1 MICLSNKKWLGRDI
15 TLDEA
20 LDVLLPESYNEEGRL
35 ESLEAE
41 LKRVKWVLR
50 TILTAEQI
58 LFLIKCNGHP
68 DTVLCNTPPCFESEM
83 TIERFQRDV
92 FYNAVG

>member
-20 LDVLLPESYNEEGRL
+20 LDVLLPESYNEEGKL

-50 TILTAEQI
+50 TILTTEQI

-68 DTVLCNTPPCFESEM
+68 DAVQKICFRRGRTVVSSLSFGSS
-83 TIERFQRDV
+83 
-92 FYNAVG
+92 

>member
-1 MICLSNKKWLGRDI
+1 MTMLCLSNKKWLGRDI

-50 TILTAEQI
+50 TILSTEQI
-58 LFLIKCNGHP
+58 LFLIKCNGYP
-68 DTVLCNTPPCFESEM
+68 DAVLCNTPPK
-83 TIERFQRDV
+83 
-92 FYNAVG
+92 N

>member
-1 MICLSNKKWLGRDI
+1 MTMICLSNKKWLGRDI

-20 LDVLLPESYNEEGRL
+20 LDVLLPESYNEEGGL

-68 DTVLCNTPPCFESEM
+68 DTVLCNTPPK
-83 TIERFQRDV
+83 
-92 FYNAVG
+92 N